1 MYNAFH
7 IALIAVLLTGFCVIL
22 FNVKE
27 PEQQEEKPETTQVEV
42 IQNPETM
49 TQMTESIE
57 DKYKVFDT
65 MSEDWGSDDLE
76 GFVFCDLPEKYADN
90 ALAPQDRQILFGQ
103 LYENG
108 FLVKT
113 ADDKAPEVAVGWR
126 ERKLNGKYDFKW
138 LYAGKFAEGISEE
151 ASTKE
156 GKLSPTTK
164 SVKGSFYERSL
175 DNAYEISVDE
185 SNLVTEDTK
194 AAEAIKNWFSK
205 VQEKNGGLG

>member
-1 MYNAFH
+1 M
-7 IALIAVLLTGFCVIL
+7 
-22 FNVKE
+22 
-27 PEQQEEKPETTQVEV
+27 
-42 IQNPETM
+42 
-49 TQMTESIE
+49 
-57 DKYKVFDT
+57 
-65 MSEDWGSDDLE
+65 
-76 GFVFCDLPEKYADN
+76 
-90 ALAPQDRQILFGQ
+90 
-103 LYENG
+103 YENG

-113 ADDKAPEVAVGWR
+113 ADDKAPEVAAGWR